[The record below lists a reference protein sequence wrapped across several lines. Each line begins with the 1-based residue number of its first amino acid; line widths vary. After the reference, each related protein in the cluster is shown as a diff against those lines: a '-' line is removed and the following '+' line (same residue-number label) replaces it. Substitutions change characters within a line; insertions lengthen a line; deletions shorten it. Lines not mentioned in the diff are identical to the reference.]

1 MGTAELRNKIV
12 DKLNAVEDSSMLEN
26 VLIFIEN
33 FKKNDFSSNQLS
45 KKQLDELDKRRENYL
60 NGEEKTYSW
69 QEVKQ
74 ELIDKHGLQA

>member
-60 NGEEKTYSW
+60 NGEEKTYTW